1 MCAIWFPDMKAKTI
15 AARPVI
21 ALKAIKHSA
30 FASEET
36 HCYQASVYVDGKR
49 FATVRNSGF
58 GGGDEVH
65 PLSANYDDVRELEKR
80 IEETYD
86 REPSRYFADGFQ
98 PTLES
103 ICCDLVN
110 DHLREKDL
118 RRRLRSKCLTIE
130 MVDGNRAVFAYRCK
144 PTPPNLQALLERTCV
159 HHVLNLMPIKD
170 ALAMVKRIND
180 EEEARA

>member
-1 MCAIWFPDMKAKTI
+1 MCATRFPDMKATI
-15 AARPVI
+15 ERKPVI

-36 HCYQASVYVDGKR
+36 HCYQATIYVDGKR

-65 PLSANYDDVRELEKR
+65 PLSGNYDDVRDLEKK
-80 IEETYD
+80 IKETYD
-86 REPSRYFADGFQ
+86 REPSKYFADGFQ

-110 DHLREKDL
+110 DHLRERDL
-118 RRRLRSKCLTIE
+118 RRRLKIRSYTVEIA
-130 MVDGNRAVFAYRCK
+130 DGNRAVFVYKCK
-144 PTPPNLQALLERTCV
+144 PTPPNLQALLMRPCV

-170 ALAMVKRIND
+170 ALALVKEITD